1 MQLLSNLALLSVAI
15 AAAGVASAIAT
26 FNHGYHAAW
35 WPSLVATV
43 GTWLGVAPGLWVAGR
58 VSNGPAK
65 QLAIV
70 VWRLMILL
78 PCLVIGNTWDG
89 DARKCF
95 FITLLACYFVGLPLE
110 SWLLI
115 RDVRRQREPQP

>member
-1 MQLLSNLALLSVAI
+1 MQLLLSLALLSIAI

-26 FNHGYHAAW
+26 FNHGYRDVV
-35 WPSLVATV
+35 WPSLVATI
-43 GTWLGVAPGLWVAGR
+43 GTWLAVAPGQWVTR
-58 VSNGPAK
+58 LVSNGPAK

-78 PCLVIGNTWDG
+78 PCLVIGGAWDG